1 MLFCKFNQLVITS
14 GTVAAQGW
22 VRLTV
27 KEATEK
33 EQRMKR
39 KVLDRYDAA
48 ALTMAG
54 ALLMGLALRL
64 NDFAR
69 FSGLGI

>member
-1 MLFCKFNQLVITS
+1 MIIQFIQYITAS
-14 GTVAAQGW
+14 GTMAAQGW
-22 VRLTV
+22 RRLTV
-27 KEATEK
+27 IEAIEK
-33 EQRMKR
+33 EQHMKR

-69 FSGLGI
+69 LSGLGF

>member
-1 MLFCKFNQLVITS
+1 
-14 GTVAAQGW
+14 
-22 VRLTV
+22 
-27 KEATEK
+27 
-33 EQRMKR
+33 MKR
-39 KVLDRYDAA
+39 KVLDCYDTA